1 MSIVL
6 LSAVSMIG
14 FAVILLGCAFF
25 EAHRAGLLH
34 QK

>member
-6 LSAVSMIG
+6 LTAVSMIA
-14 FAVILLGCAFF
+14 FAFVLLGCSLV

-34 QK
+34 EK